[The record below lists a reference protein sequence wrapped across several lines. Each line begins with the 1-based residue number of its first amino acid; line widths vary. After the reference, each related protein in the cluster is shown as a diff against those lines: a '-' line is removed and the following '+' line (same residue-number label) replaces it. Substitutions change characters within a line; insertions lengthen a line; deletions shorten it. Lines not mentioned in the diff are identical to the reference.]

1 MKRILSAVVFLP
13 LFIILVRLPPPFF
26 SGLVALASVVGLQE
40 LYRMASARGV
50 RCHRLAGTALALI
63 TLYSFYDPRLPLAVP
78 VLIGVVGMPLLSLL
92 GRRPLEE
99 RLGSDAVSLFG
110 ALFVG
115 ILFGYQVSLRGLG
128 HELGRDLIFL
138 LFFVVWIGDAA
149 AYYLGSSWGRIPLT
163 PRISPRKTVEGALAG
178 VAGSLI
184 AALLASKTFFERMT
198 LLDCLGVGFLLSV
211 RASWEIWWSRC
222 GSGGRASRTA
232 RPWFPATVG
241 FWIAPTAFSLAGRSF
256 TITVAFSGC
265 AERAVP
271 RPASRLLG

>member
-1 MKRILSAVVFLP
+1 
-13 LFIILVRLPPPFF
+13 
-26 SGLVALASVVGLQE
+26 
-40 LYRMASARGV
+40 
-50 RCHRLAGTALALI
+50 
-63 TLYSFYDPRLPLAVP
+63 P

-163 PRISPRKTVEGALAG
+163 PRISPRSEEHTSELQTRVAL
-178 VAGSLI
+178 V
-184 AALLASKTFFERMT
+184 
-198 LLDCLGVGFLLSV
+198 C
-211 RASWEIWWSRC
+211 
-222 GSGGRASRTA
+222 
-232 RPWFPATVG
+232 
-241 FWIAPTAFSLAGRSF
+241 
-256 TITVAFSGC
+256 
-265 AERAVP
+265 
-271 RPASRLLG
+271 RLLPETK